1 MAVSTNVSDGI
12 AVVTIDNP
20 PVNATSHNVR
30 QGLWDALEQT
40 SRDDRVRAVVLH
52 CAGRTFIAGADIRE
66 FDQPLREPSLPDL
79 LRKIEAAPKPW
90 IAAIHGTAL
99 GGGLETALVCHYRV
113 AATKAKL
120 GLPEVALGLIPGAGG
135 TVRLPRLIAPDKAVE
150 IIAGGKPI
158 SAQMAADLGLADH
171 LTESD
176 LLGAAIALAQDAA
189 TLPLPLPV
197 SQRPVLAASTPDAF
211 DAAVAKIRS
220 KARGQLAPNA
230 AIEAVLRAMVH
241 SAEDAFAAER
251 AAFLELRDSA
261 QSKALRHI
269 FFAERATARIDRIQ
283 GIAARRIQHVGV
295 IGGGTMGAGIAAAAL
310 LSEFRVTMIEQNVDA
325 ASAGH
330 SRVTQILDQSRARGI
345 VSQQLYNS
353 ALDCLTALPDY
364 SRISDADLVIEAVFE
379 DMDTKVDVLQKSDA
393 VVGPETILATNTSYL
408 DVNSLAART
417 LIPSR
422 VIGLH
427 FFSPAHIMKLLE
439 IVVPDCVDDQTLAT
453 CIAFA
458 KRLRKIPVFSRVCEG
473 FIANR
478 IMSAYRQECEYMLE
492 DGALPWEIDE
502 AMVSFGMPMGIFQ
515 MQDLAG
521 LDISWSMRKRQAAIR
536 DPEQRYVHIAD
547 KLCEMGRFGQKTG
560 QGWYIYEGN
569 DRIRDPEVEA
579 LVLAESKRKG
589 ITRKSM
595 DQDQVIARVLARMQS
610 EGRAVLNEGIAQRAE
625 DIDVVMVNAFGF
637 PRWKGGPMYMAS
649 RSWS

>member
-20 PVNATSHNVR
+20 PVNATSHKVR

-40 SRDDRVRAVVLH
+40 SQDDRVRSVVLH
-52 CAGRTFIAGADIRE
+52 CAGRTFIAGADVKE
-66 FDQPLREPSLPDL
+66 FGQPPQEPSLPDL
-79 LRKIEAAPKPW
+79 LHKMEAAPKPW

-135 TVRLPRLIAPDKAVE
+135 TVRLPRLIASDKALE

-158 SAQMAADLGLADH
+158 SAQKAADLGLVDH

-176 LLGAAIALAQDAA
+176 LLGAAIAFAQDAA
-189 TLPLPLPV
+189 IQPLPLPV
-197 SQRPVLAASTPDAF
+197 SCRPTLAASTPDAF
-211 DAAVAKIRS
+211 DAAVARVRS
-220 KARGQLAPNA
+220 KARGQLAPNV
-230 AIEAVLRAMVH
+230 AIEAVRRAIEH
-241 SAEDAFAAER
+241 GAEPAFAAER

-261 QSKALRHI
+261 QSKALRHL
-269 FFAERATARIDRIQ
+269 FFAERATAHIDRIQ

-310 LSEFRVTMIEQNVDA
+310 LSEFRVTMIERNVDA
-325 ASAGH
+325 AIACH
-330 SRVTQILDQSRARGI
+330 SRVTHILDQSRTRGI
-345 VSQQLYNS
+345 LCQKQYNS
-353 ALDCLTALPDY
+353 ALGCLTALADY
-364 SRISDADLVIEAVFE
+364 SQLSDADLVIEAVFE
-379 DMDTKVDVLQKSDA
+379 DMDTKASVLQKSDA
-393 VVGPETILATNTSYL
+393 AVGRETILATNTSYL
-408 DVNSLAART
+408 DVNALAART

-427 FFSPAHIMKLLE
+427 FFSPAHVMKLLE
-439 IVVPDCVDDQTLAT
+439 VVVPDCVDDQTLAT

-458 KRLRKIPVFSRVCEG
+458 KRLNKIPVLSRACEG

-492 DGALPWEIDE
+492 DGALPWEIDK

-521 LDISWSMRKRQAAIR
+521 LDISWAMRKRQAAVR
-536 DPEQRYVHIAD
+536 DPGQRYVRIAD

-560 QGWYIYEGN
+560 RGWYIYEGN
-569 DRIRDPEVEA
+569 DRLRDPEVEA
-579 LVLAESKRKG
+579 LILAESKRKG

-595 DQDQVIARVLARMQS
+595 DQNQVMARILARMQS
-610 EGRAVLNEGIAQRAE
+610 ECQAVLNEGVARRAE

-637 PRWKGGPMYMAS
+637 PRWRGGPVYMAS
-649 RSWS
+649 QS